1 MNKSQRHFLLAL
13 CVGCFLF
20 SLVVITASS
29 MAVDPLLQV
38 EGGSFGPATRIL
50 ADSPDVTEP
59 GGA

>member
-38 EGGSFGPATRIL
+38 EGDLLVRQRGFWPTA
-50 ADSPDVTEP
+50 PM
-59 GGA
+59 